1 MSSWGNN
8 DNAAN
13 APYWAV
19 NSTIAPDNPKYARP
33 SAANVAILYGNT
45 TPNVYTTGKTIG
57 LFLVD
62 AGEET
67 SGGGN
72 ITDISLI
79 QGGTQYMETPGV
91 TISGGGGTSAAAT
104 ATIAGGVV
112 TKIAITNTG
121 SSYETIPDVAV
132 QGPFVT
138 MNLAS
143 ASVVSVSTN
152 KFTYNN
158 HRFAN
163 GDEVFYTTNGSGRV
177 RGDVVTLDGTSASV
191 INVATNIITSVGH
204 PYLTGDEVYYEK
216 SGSTAIQGLT
226 TGTSYYIQNLSANTF
241 ALYDTYAHVIRQ
253 NTIPDGLGLKDITGL
268 GNGAIDTLKYVFNA
282 NQLYYVIKTGTNDFQ
297 LARNAALAA
306 ATTPID
312 LTAIFMP
319 NNGSN
324 FTLTSGNATAVAA
337 KGLGAQDGAN
347 TGFTHAAHSG
357 WNIKTV
363 GSGGRAGRVQWETLV
378 PLASTVG
385 DGSDD
390 LTLPDAS

>member
-62 AGEET
+62 STEIYAG
-67 SGGGN
+67 SDN
-72 ITDISLI
+72 ITGVSLI
-79 QGGTQYMETPGV
+79 QGGTGYVEAPGV
-91 TISGGGGTSAAAT
+91 TFSGGGGSSAAAT
-104 ATIAGGVV
+104 ASIAGGVV
-112 TKIAITNTG
+112 TKIMVTNTG
-121 SSYETIPDVAV
+121 SSYETVPDVTIQV
-132 QGPFVT
+132 PVMTVT
-138 MNLAS
+138 AS
-143 ASVVSVSTN
+143 SVNTSLDTIN
-152 KFTYNN
+152 YAA
-158 HRFAN
+158 HGQAN
-163 GDEVFYTTNGSGRV
+163 S
-177 RGDVVTLDGTSASV
+177 
-191 INVATNIITSVGH
+191 
-204 PYLTGDEVYYEK
+204 
-216 SGSTAIQGLT
+216 
-226 TGTSYYIQNLSANTF
+226 
-241 ALYDTYAHVIRQ
+241 
-253 NTIPDGLGLKDITGL
+253 
-268 GNGAIDTLKYVFNA
+268 
-282 NQLYYVIKTGTNDFQ
+282 
-297 LARNAALAA
+297 AALVYHNGGG
-306 ATTPID
+306 TT
-312 LTAIFMP
+312 LA
-319 NNGSN
+319 G
-324 FTLTSGNATAVAA
+324 LTSGTTYYVTNPITNSFKLATSAANAANNVSINLTGQGNNAQFFTIVAGVRATAVAS